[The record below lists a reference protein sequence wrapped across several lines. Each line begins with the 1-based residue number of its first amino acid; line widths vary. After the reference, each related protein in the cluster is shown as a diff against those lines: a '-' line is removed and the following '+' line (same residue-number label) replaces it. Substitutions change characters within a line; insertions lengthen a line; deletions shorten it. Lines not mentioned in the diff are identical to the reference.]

1 METLE
6 RYRRNRRVIDDFTAR
21 TLAAIPGDYAR
32 LVYVASLREGEQGY
46 RHDGLAA
53 RFPED
58 SVGEA
63 LRFCHEELFA
73 RVLEMPLERQ
83 EWDLRHCLAGMPA
96 GFWEVVREWRAKC
109 VYQAMVPGD
118 LPDYLGELFC
128 SNVSTLLT
136 LYTDEAAT
144 PAPAT

>member
-1 METLE
+1 METLD
-6 RYRRNRRVIDDFTAR
+6 RYWQNKRVIDDFAAR

-32 LVYVASLREGEQGY
+32 LAYVASLREDGQGY

-53 RFPED
+53 RFPEE
-58 SVGEA
+58 SVSEA

-83 EWDLRHCLAGMPA
+83 EWDLRHCLGGMRA
-96 GFWEVVREWRAKC
+96 GFWDVVRAWRAERP
-109 VYQAMVPGD
+109 YLALVPEE
-118 LPDYLGELFC
+118 LPSYLGELFC

-136 LYTDEAAT
+136 LYADEAASA
-144 PAPAT
+144 APAT

>member
-6 RYRRNRRVIDDFTAR
+6 RYRRNKRVIDDFTAR

-32 LVYVASLREGEQGY
+32 LAYVASLREGEQGY

-53 RFPED
+53 RFSED

-83 EWDLRHCLAGMPA
+83 EWDLRHCLGGMPA
-96 GFWEVVREWRAKC
+96 GFWDAVREWRAERA
-109 VYQAMVPGD
+109 YQAMVPDD
-118 LPDYLGELFC
+118 LPEYLSDLFC

-136 LYTDEAAT
+136 LYADEAAT
-144 PAPAT
+144 AAPAT

>member
-6 RYRRNRRVIDDFTAR
+6 RYRRNKQVIDDFTAR

-32 LVYVASLREGEQGY
+32 LAYVASLREDNLGY

-73 RVLEMPLERQ
+73 RVLETPLERQ
-83 EWDLRHCLAGMPA
+83 EWDLRHCLGGLPA
-96 GFWEVVREWRAKC
+96 GFWDVVRAWRAERT
-109 VYQAMVPGD
+109 YLRLVPDG
-118 LPDYLGELFC
+118 LPGYLGELFC
-128 SNVSTLLT
+128 SNVNTLLT

-144 PAPAT
+144 AAPAT